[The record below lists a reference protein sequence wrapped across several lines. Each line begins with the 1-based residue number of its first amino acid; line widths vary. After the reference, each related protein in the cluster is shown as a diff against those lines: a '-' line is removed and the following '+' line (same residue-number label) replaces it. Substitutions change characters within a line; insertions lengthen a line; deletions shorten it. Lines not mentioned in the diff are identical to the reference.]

1 LGLSLLA
8 GAGEGGDGVKILVNA
23 ASVKEGGPLVVLD
36 QLLQRMPQLRDD
48 VEWAVAAHPSVRL
61 RWNKQSEIAQVDVAH
76 IDANLFG
83 VLHWY
88 EVGLPAAVRRMKPD
102 LVFSIT
108 NYLPLRRLPVPTVLL
123 VQHAGHFSQQF
134 DELTRRHLRRL
145 DRVAAWAIKTRWV
158 ERSVRT
164 ASEVTVQTATLADAV
179 AARTGRPRACIH
191 AIPHG
196 PGAMPAAPPVR
207 RNPTG
212 RPVRIGYITK
222 WGVQKNFE
230 VLFAAAARLIGE
242 RRDIRIV
249 LTLAAHLPE
258 NMRILRRAEAAGL
271 GEVLENVGE
280 IDAADVSALYDSLD
294 IFAFP
299 SLVESFGFPLVEA
312 MAKGLPIAVS
322 DTPSNR
328 EIAADAGLFFPSE
341 DAQALAG
348 ILGELIDN
356 AALREARS
364 AAALQRAQDFSWQR
378 AAERT
383 LALFDTALSTPFHR
397 DGMPDR
403 E

>member
-1 LGLSLLA
+1 MK
-8 GAGEGGDGVKILVNA
+8 VLVNA

-36 QLLQRMPQLRDD
+36 QFLRQMPLVRDD
-48 VEWAVAAHPSVRL
+48 IAWAIATHPSVRR
-61 RWNKQSEIAQVDVAH
+61 RWNEQSNIAQVDVGH
-76 IDANLFG
+76 IDASPFG

-88 EVGLPAAVRRMKPD
+88 EVGLPAAVTRMKPD

-164 ASEVTVQTATLADAV
+164 ASEVTVQTAALADAV
-179 AARTGRPRACIH
+179 AAKTGRPRARIH

-196 PGAMPAAPPVR
+196 PGAMLAAPLVR

-212 RPVRIGYITK
+212 RPVRIGYVTK

-230 VLFAAAARLIGE
+230 VLFAAAARLVGE

-249 LTLAAHLPE
+249 LTLAADLPE
-258 NMRILRRAEAAGL
+258 NIRIMRRAEAAGL

-280 IDAADVSALYDSLD
+280 IDAAGISALYNSFD
-294 IFAFP
+294 IFVFP
-299 SLVESFGFPLVEA
+299 SLVELFGFPLVEA
-312 MAKGLPIAVS
+312 MAKGLPVAVA

-328 EIAADAGLFFPSE
+328 EIAADAGLFFPPA

-348 ILGELIDN
+348 ILSELIDN

-364 AAALQRAQDFSWQR
+364 AAALHRAQDFSWQR

-383 LALFDTALSTPFHR
+383 LALFDAALRPASHR
-397 DGMPDR
+397 DRTPNRG
-403 E
+403 

>member
-1 LGLSLLA
+1 MK
-8 GAGEGGDGVKILVNA
+8 VLVNA

-36 QLLQRMPQLRDD
+36 QLVQRMPLLRDD
-48 VEWAVAAHPSVRL
+48 IELAIAAHSNVRL
-61 RWNKQSEIAQVDVAH
+61 RWNRQSGIAQVDVGH
-76 IDANLFG
+76 IDAHPFG

-88 EVGLPAAVRRMKPD
+88 EVGLPAAVRRTKPD

-134 DELTRRHLRRL
+134 DALTRQHLRRL
-145 DRVAAWAIKTRWV
+145 DRVAAWAMKTRWV

-164 ASEVTVQTATLADAV
+164 ATEVTVQTAALADAV
-179 AARTGRPRACIH
+179 AARAGRPRARIH

-196 PGAMPAAPPVR
+196 PGAMLAAAPMR

-242 RRDIRIV
+242 RRDIRII

-258 NMRILRRAEAAGL
+258 NMRIMRRAEAAGL

-280 IDAADVSALYDSLD
+280 IDAAGVSALYDSLD

-312 MAKGLPIAVS
+312 MAKGLPVAVA

-328 EIAADAGLFFPSE
+328 EIAADAGLFFPPA
-341 DAQALAG
+341 DAQALAA
-348 ILGELIDN
+348 ILGELIDDT
-356 AALREARS
+356 ALREARS
-364 AAALQRAQDFSWQR
+364 AAAVHRAQDFSWQR

-383 LALFDTALSTPFHR
+383 LALFDAALRTPSHR
-397 DGMPDR
+397 DGMPNP

>member
-1 LGLSLLA
+1 
-8 GAGEGGDGVKILVNA
+8 VKILVNA

-36 QLLQRMPQLRDD
+36 QLLQRMPLLREDI
-48 VEWAVAAHPSVRL
+48 ELAIAAHPSVRL
-61 RWNKQSEIAQVDVAH
+61 RWHEQSDIARVDVGH
-76 IDANLFG
+76 IDAHPFG

-102 LVFSIT
+102 LIFSIT

-145 DRVAAWAIKTRWV
+145 DQAAAWAMKTRWV

-164 ASEVTVQTATLADAV
+164 ASDVTVQTAALADAV
-179 AARTGRPRACIH
+179 AAKTGRPRARIH

-196 PGAMPAAPPVR
+196 PGAMLAAPPVR
-207 RNPTG
+207 RNPAG
-212 RPVRIGYITK
+212 RPVRIGYVTK

-249 LTLAAHLPE
+249 LTLAEDLPE
-258 NMRILRRAEAAGL
+258 NMHIMRRAGAAGL
-271 GEVLENVGE
+271 REVLENVGE
-280 IDAADVSALYDSLD
+280 IDAAGVSALYDSLD

-312 MAKGLPIAVS
+312 MAKGLPIAAA

-328 EIAADAGLFFPSE
+328 EIAADAGLFFPAA
-341 DAQALAG
+341 DAQALAA

-356 AALREARS
+356 AALREAK
-364 AAALQRAQDFSWQR
+364 ATAALERAQDFSWHR
-378 AAERT
+378 AAKRT
-383 LALFDTALSTPFHR
+383 LALFDTALRAASHYDATSNR
-397 DGMPDR
+397 K
-403 E
+403 

>member
-1 LGLSLLA
+1 LA
-8 GAGEGGDGVKILVNA
+8 VAGESGDGVKVLVNA
-23 ASVKEGGPLVVLD
+23 ASVKEGGPLVVLE
-36 QLLQRMPQLRDD
+36 QLLQNMPLVRPDI
-48 VEWAVAAHPSVRL
+48 EWAIAAHSSVRQP
-61 RWNKQSEIAQVDVAH
+61 WNEQSNIAHVDVGHMDAH
-76 IDANLFG
+76 PFG

-88 EVGLPAAVRRMKPD
+88 EVGLPAAVKRMKPD

-134 DELTRRHLRRL
+134 DELTRRHLQRL

-164 ASEVTVQTATLADAV
+164 ASEVTVQTAALADAV
-179 AARTGRPRACIH
+179 AAKTGRLRERIH

-196 PGAMPAAPPVR
+196 PGAMLAAPPVR

-212 RPVRIGYITK
+212 RPVRIGYVTK

-230 VLFAAAARLIGE
+230 VLFAAVARLIGE

-249 LTLAAHLPE
+249 LTLAADLPE
-258 NMRILRRAEAAGL
+258 NMHIMRRAEAAGL
-271 GEVLENVGE
+271 GEILENVGE
-280 IDAADVSALYDSLD
+280 IDAAGVSALYDSLD

-312 MAKGLPIAVS
+312 MAKGLPVAVA

-328 EIAADAGLFFPSE
+328 EIAADAGLFFPAA
-341 DAQALAG
+341 DAQALAA

-356 AALREARS
+356 AALREAK
-364 AAALQRAQDFSWQR
+364 ATAALGRAQDFSWQR
-378 AAERT
+378 AAKRT
-383 LALFDTALSTPFHR
+383 LALFDTALRAASHHDATPN
-397 DGMPDR
+397 R

>member
-1 LGLSLLA
+1 
-8 GAGEGGDGVKILVNA
+8 
-23 ASVKEGGPLVVLD
+23 
-36 QLLQRMPQLRDD
+36 
-48 VEWAVAAHPSVRL
+48 
-61 RWNKQSEIAQVDVAH
+61 
-76 IDANLFG
+76 
-83 VLHWY
+83 
-88 EVGLPAAVRRMKPD
+88 MKPD

-134 DELTRRHLRRL
+134 DELTRRHLQRL

-164 ASEVTVQTATLADAV
+164 ASEVTVQTSALADAV
-179 AARTGRPRACIH
+179 AAKTGRPRERIH

-196 PGAMPAAPPVR
+196 PGAMLAAPPVR

-212 RPVRIGYITK
+212 RPVRIGYVTK

-230 VLFAAAARLIGE
+230 VLLAAAARMIGE

-258 NMRILRRAEAAGL
+258 NIRIMRWAEAAGL

-280 IDAADVSALYDSLD
+280 IDAAGVSALYDSLD

-312 MAKGLPIAVS
+312 MAKGLPIAAA

-328 EIAADAGLFFPSE
+328 EIAADAGLFFPPA
-341 DAQALAG
+341 DAQALAA

-356 AALREARS
+356 AALREARA
-364 AAALQRAQDFSWQR
+364 AAALQRARDFSWRR
-378 AAERT
+378 ATECT
-383 LALFDTALSTPFHR
+383 LALFDAALRAASHR
-397 DGMPDR
+397 DGMPNR

>member
-36 QLLQRMPQLRDD
+36 QLLQRMPLIRDD
-48 VEWAVAAHPSVRL
+48 IELAIAAHPSVRL
-61 RWNKQSEIAQVDVAH
+61 RWHEQSDITHVDVGH
-76 IDANLFG
+76 IDAHPFG

-88 EVGLPAAVRRMKPD
+88 QVGLPAAVRRMKPD

-123 VQHAGHFSQQF
+123 VQHAGHFSRQF
-134 DELTRRHLRRL
+134 DELTHRHLRRL
-145 DRVAAWAIKTRWV
+145 DRVAAWTMKTRWV
-158 ERSVRT
+158 ERSVRA
-164 ASEVTVQTATLADAV
+164 ASEVTVQTAALADAV
-179 AARTGRPRACIH
+179 AARTGRPRARIH
-191 AIPHG
+191 TIPHG
-196 PGAMPAAPPVR
+196 AGAMLAAPPVR

-258 NMRILRRAEAAGL
+258 NMHIVRRAEAAGL
-271 GEVLENVGE
+271 GGVLENVGE
-280 IDAADVSALYDSLD
+280 IDAAGISALYDSLD
-294 IFAFP
+294 IFVFP

-312 MAKGLPIAVS
+312 MAKGLPVAAA

-328 EIAADAGLFFPSE
+328 EIAADAGLFFPPA

-348 ILGELIDN
+348 ILGALIDN
-356 AALREARS
+356 AALREARA
-364 AAALQRAQDFSWQR
+364 AAALHRAQDFSWQR
-378 AAERT
+378 AAELT
-383 LALFDTALSTPFHR
+383 LALFDAALHPVSHR
-397 DGMPDR
+397 DRTPNG